1 MKLFNHQ
8 KQAVRFL
15 MHNKGIGAIFHDIGM
30 GKTLT
35 ALETFKRL
43 RESNEDLKMYVVC
56 PLSLIEGAWGEDIKK
71 FTNYRYCNL
80 HEKRKKKQ
88 KKPPFDIYIVNYE
101 WLLHNDL
108 IDYVGQK
115 ETSMIVLDECFH
127 GDTLIDTPQGQR
139 RIKEIKKDDYVYNC
153 LGVCKVL
160 DTKIK
165 KLDTKIKI
173 TYNNKEISCS
183 ENHPFF
189 TSNGWRFAKNLKKG
203 DLLVKNN
210 YAMSIMQF
218 NFQSR
223 TIIEEILR
231 NELLCEMENAATRDK
246 SQDLYSGN
254 CEENIYRAEEILKV
268 KSSCCH
274 STNRADKK
282 PLSVKESCCQ
292 EENINEASTDEV
304 ETNCSRWQRKTNTY
318 TPKQTLEIIRQN
330 MATRIFSIFRKKK
343 KRVSYSLQ
351 NRHSSSSKEN
361 RNRSGWFLPHGR
373 IEENSRQEKNQSFKF
388 FRVENIEIQKQR
400 DNGKSSKSSQ
410 DYLFYDLKIEDH
422 PSYSVNN
429 VLVHNSSKIKNNRAS
444 ITKILLA
451 HNHYFKHRII
461 MSGTPA
467 PNIETEYW
475 AQMTFLNYGIFH
487 HKFNAFKN
495 KFFHL
500 SRGTQVMQGQYMSR
514 SMARDMF
521 SHGWESDITD
531 EKRKELI
538 LCLKPHCHYADKDKC
553 LDLPDRVD
561 EKRFVYMN
569 PKQSSIYNQMK
580 KYCLAEIE
588 GQDIVAQVALTKIM
602 KLRQITSG
610 FAFDDHGIAR
620 AIDGTSPKIKELQ
633 NIIEEIGKKQLI
645 IWCQFHW
652 EIEALQQIIGNCSV
666 LYGKVPANKR
676 QEEIEK
682 FKEGKNRFLIAH
694 PASAGHG
701 LTFVNC
707 SIQIFFSLNY
717 SWEQYIQAK
726 GRTHR
731 PGQTR
736 KCVYIHLLCDD
747 TIDGIIYD
755 VLNKKGDSQEIV
767 KEFLA

>member
-8 KQAVRFL
+8 KQAVKFL
-15 MHNKGIGAIFHDIGM
+15 IHNKGIGAIFHDIGM

-108 IDYVGQK
+108 IDYVGSQ
-115 ETSMIVLDECFH
+115 ETSMIVLDE
-127 GDTLIDTPQGQR
+127 
-139 RIKEIKKDDYVYNC
+139 
-153 LGVCKVL
+153 
-160 DTKIK
+160 
-165 KLDTKIKI
+165 
-173 TYNNKEISCS
+173 
-183 ENHPFF
+183 
-189 TSNGWRFAKNLKKG
+189 
-203 DLLVKNN
+203 
-210 YAMSIMQF
+210 
-218 NFQSR
+218 
-223 TIIEEILR
+223 
-231 NELLCEMENAATRDK
+231 
-246 SQDLYSGN
+246 
-254 CEENIYRAEEILKV
+254 
-268 KSSCCH
+268 
-274 STNRADKK
+274 
-282 PLSVKESCCQ
+282 
-292 EENINEASTDEV
+292 
-304 ETNCSRWQRKTNTY
+304 
-318 TPKQTLEIIRQN
+318 
-330 MATRIFSIFRKKK
+330 
-343 KRVSYSLQ
+343 
-351 NRHSSSSKEN
+351 
-361 RNRSGWFLPHGR
+361 
-373 IEENSRQEKNQSFKF
+373 
-388 FRVENIEIQKQR
+388 
-400 DNGKSSKSSQ
+400 
-410 DYLFYDLKIEDH
+410 
-422 PSYSVNN
+422 
-429 VLVHNSSKIKNNRAS
+429 SSKIKNPRAS
-444 ITKILLA
+444 ITKVLLSI
-451 HNHYFKHRII
+451 NHYFKHRII